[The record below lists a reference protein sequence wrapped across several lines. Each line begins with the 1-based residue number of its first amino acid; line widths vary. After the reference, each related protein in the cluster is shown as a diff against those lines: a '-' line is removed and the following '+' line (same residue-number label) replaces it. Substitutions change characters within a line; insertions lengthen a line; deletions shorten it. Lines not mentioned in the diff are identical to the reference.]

1 MHANACTAPV
11 IPCTCRTV
19 QSLLCFACATHLLVV
34 CIPTGVG
41 TPYYMPPEQFK
52 GEAYGT
58 KADVWALG
66 CVLYEMITRRRAF
79 QAPNLNSLS
88 VKVMRGDYGPMPPGY
103 SSGVQDLVRS
113 LLTVSAASRPSLSAV
128 LALPLLRRH
137 IAEFAADALGSLS
150 EQQQLAS
157 PSLAALR
164 AQLTTC
170 GLHSMLHRGIDATS
184 GGGVG
189 GGGASEWGELTARG
203 GELTARPSGHHRSLS
218 NGSDGHRDGHRDG
231 AAYREDDPRVEGALK
246 RLEDERAWRQR
257 ERRACRS
264 LGQHQGG
271 GSGTSA
277 GGGHG
282 SGHKGGGA
290 ACGGGGLDYADDI
303 RHAKPA
309 LDLDL
314 EFRAPDVDFR
324 AARELEHASPP
335 SPVLK
340 RASAQESPLGETGV
354 NDWNNNAFALT
365 RAAQHGRRAA
375 PSRYDVPVHYA
386 GADLEQRG
394 SDSSENRAGEVAE
407 PHYWQRDNGGGIDLN
422 AVFEA
427 NGHGD
432 ENGGGGSSNAEP
444 DVAVMGL
451 SAKDRVLA
459 RREARRRHEA
469 EQHEGDLMHARQRYF
484 KERVLA
490 DNAQRSQYRGSN
502 RLPSNVRSHAERPI
516 PVASC
521 R

>member
-1 MHANACTAPV
+1 MCESKNYIHDMRHQFTLTHTHARTHARTHAHAHCMHTRTSRQSQHPNGHITARDHHAPLPPTWLIPHSSPV
-11 IPCTCRTV
+11 
-19 QSLLCFACATHLLVV
+19 
-34 CIPTGVG
+34 TGVG

-103 SSGVQDLVRS
+103 SSGMQDLVRS

-203 GELTARPSGHHRSLS
+203 GELTARPSGHHRSRS
-218 NGSDGHRDGHRDG
+218 NGNDHGARSFRNEGSRRRGHNG
-231 AAYREDDPRVEGALK
+231 P
-246 RLEDERAWRQR
+246 
-257 ERRACRS
+257 
-264 LGQHQGG
+264 G
-271 GSGTSA
+271 GSGV
-277 GGGHG
+277 G
-282 SGHKGGGA
+282 
-290 ACGGGGLDYADDI
+290 YADDI

-432 ENGGGGSSNAEP
+432 ENGGGSSNAEP